1 MDKFSDLTVIERNIL
16 LEYIQSGTIPSDF
29 DGEKYDRLNLIMKK
43 LSTTRRSKFPGK
55 NEKDGLVEDTA
66 SKLVD
71 DIIDGIPDKSGTL
84 LLTIPSLGIKSI
96 LTQDSVISNLP
107 AYIST
112 VTIERKSMK
121 LYVYAVDVADVA
133 DRVDGADRALDGRDG
148 TYYVIDNDTDPK
160 ETLYSQDSSDL
171 GTALGSYTGGK
182 YGSAT
187 VTLYVSRG

>member
-1 MDKFSDLTVIERNIL
+1 MDKFSDLTVLERNVL

-84 LLTIPSLGIKSI
+84 LLTIPSLKIKSI

-112 VTIERKSMK
+112 VTLNGRSIK
-121 LYVYAVDVADVA
+121 LYVYALEV
-133 DRVDGADRALDGRDG
+133 GKNG
-148 TYYVIDNDTDPK
+148 TYYVIDDDTDPR
-160 ETLYSQDSSDL
+160 ETLYSQDGVDL
-171 GTALGSYTGGK
+171 GTAIGSYTGVGR
-182 YGSAT
+182 GESAT
-187 VTLYVSRG
+187 ITVYVPKG

>member
-1 MDKFSDLTVIERNIL
+1 MGKFSDLTVLERNVL

-43 LSTTRRSKFPGK
+43 LSTIRRSKFPGK

-121 LYVYAVDVADVA
+121 LYVYAVDV
-133 DRVDGADRALDGRDG
+133 VDGADRALDGRGG

-171 GTALGSYTGGK
+171 GTALGSYTGDK

-187 VTLYVSRG
+187 VTVYVSRG